1 MENPDLQS
9 SAERDMSFEP
19 VVPDLEAG
27 VNQMLQTPWDKI
39 YAVSKNGKTYIG
51 PSALGGVPV
60 DKIDETGP
68 YWDQSWQSLEEF
80 LAREPVE
87 EELKENY
94 HERLRRLPGDK
105 ALAAKAKFHMDNVS
119 KHRKVREI
127 FGNGS
132 PYHPN
137 QLASKHHIPHGGL
150 CHKEIMYK
158 LACKRIVRKAQA
170 LVGASWESTRDV
182 IKTVI
187 YRICDDSGNEQ
198 AQKYEDRLL
207 RMAVLRSAQ
216 YRDKLANYGSKN
228 VTKPSFSTKKP
239 IALSNL
245 FAMNN
250 HVMNSLA
257 LQASFSGND
266 ERDLPVRLGTPASM
280 DSDKSKGSEP
290 LDRNRVPTNGRQG
303 IPLIILVHQP
313 PSLSIF
319 LTDELFGMG

>member
-9 SAERDMSFEP
+9 SAKRDMPFEP

-80 LAREPVE
+80 LAREPIE

-105 ALAAKAKFHMDNVS
+105 VLAAKAKFHMDNVS

-137 QLASKHHIPHGGL
+137 QLASKHHLPHGGL
-150 CHKEIMYK
+150 CHKEIMYR
-158 LACKRIVRKAQA
+158 LACKVSDLRELHNRRELRIVRKAQA

-228 VTKPSFSTKKP
+228 VIKPSFSTKKP
-239 IALSNL
+239 STRIQKTTSRP
-245 FAMNN
+245 
-250 HVMNSLA
+250 
-257 LQASFSGND
+257 QQ
-266 ERDLPVRLGTPASM
+266 PVRHEHPRHEQSRHEQPRPSSQLQRERRERSASTIGYTGVNGFRQEQRIRAARP
-280 DSDKSKGSEP
+280 KSTSNE
-290 LDRNRVPTNGRQG
+290 RT
-303 IPLIILVHQP
+303 
-313 PSLSIF
+313 
-319 LTDELFGMG
+319 